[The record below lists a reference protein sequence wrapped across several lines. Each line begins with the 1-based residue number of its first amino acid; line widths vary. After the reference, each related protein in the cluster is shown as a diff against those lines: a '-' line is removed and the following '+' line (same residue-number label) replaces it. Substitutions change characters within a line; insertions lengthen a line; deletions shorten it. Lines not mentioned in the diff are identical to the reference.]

1 MFIRH
6 SHDQFSCTDNRD
18 IRNVTD
24 VLFLLQ
30 EKGAE
35 LHCLDP
41 SGISY
46 GYWGCAA
53 GKAKSNAK
61 TELEK
66 IKIQEMT
73 CAELVKEAAKIIY
86 MVHDEVKDKMF
97 ELELSWVGEFTNG
110 VHQRVPDNV
119 STLLFPIFTNYTM

>member
-1 MFIRH
+1 MGFG
-6 SHDQFSCTDNRD
+6 
-18 IRNVTD
+18 VTAM
-24 VLFLLQ
+24 LGSWTQ
-30 EKGAE
+30 ERGAE
-35 LHCLDP
+35 LYCLDP

-66 IKIQEMT
+66 LKMQELT
-73 CAELVKEAAKIIY
+73 CADLVKEAAKIIY

-97 ELELSWVGEFTNG
+97 ELELSWVGDFTNG
-110 VHQRVPDNV
+110 VHQKVPTFMKMLKSSPSLPWKRTV
-119 STLLFPIFTNYTM
+119 ILMRICHRHGE

>member
-1 MFIRH
+1 MDIFCK
-6 SHDQFSCTDNRD
+6 SFSQD
-18 IRNVTD
+18 
-24 VLFLLQ
+24 
-30 EKGAE
+30 KGAE

-110 VHQRVPDNV
+110 VHQKVPDNV
-119 STLLFPIFTNYTM
+119 RTICLLVTILS